1 MAIHDLTKV
10 EEQIMQVLWRLKK
23 AFVKE
28 IVNEFPDPKPA
39 YTTTSTII
47 RILESKGFIGH
58 HAYGRTHQYY
68 PLISKEEYKRY
79 ETRKLLD
86 NYYGNSAKSMLS
98 FFVKEEKMDINDL
111 DEILQMINKI
121 KDNAK

>member
-1 MAIHDLTKV
+1 MEIQDLTKV

-28 IVNEFPDPKPA
+28 IVSEFPDPKPA

-58 HAYGRTHQYY
+58 HAYGRTHQYH
-68 PLISKEEYKRY
+68 PLISKETYKEY
-79 ETRKLLD
+79 ETSKLLD
-86 NYYGNSAKSMLS
+86 NYYGNSAKSMFS
-98 FFVKEEKMDINDL
+98 FFVKEEKL
-111 DEILQMINKI
+111 DMKDMEEILQMINNI
-121 KDNAK
+121 KNNPK

>member
-1 MAIHDLTKV
+1 MAIQDLTKV

-28 IVNEFPDPKPA
+28 IVSEFPDTKPA
-39 YTTTSTII
+39 YTSASTII

-58 HAYGRTHQYY
+58 HSFGRTHQYY
-68 PLISKEEYKRY
+68 PLISKEQYKRY
-79 ETRKLLD
+79 ETGKLLD
-86 NYYGNSAKSMLS
+86 NYYGNSAKRMLS
-98 FFVKEEKMDINDL
+98 FFVKEEKIDMNDL
-111 DEILQMINKI
+111 EEILEMIHKI

>member
-1 MAIHDLTKV
+1 MAIQDLTKV

-28 IVNEFPDPKPA
+28 IVSEFPDPKPA
-39 YTTTSTII
+39 YTSASTII

-58 HAYGRTHQYY
+58 HAFGRTHQYY
-68 PLISKEEYKRY
+68 PLISKEQYKRY
-79 ETRKLLD
+79 ETGKLLD
-86 NYYGNSAKSMLS
+86 NYYGNSAKRMLS
-98 FFVKEEKMDINDL
+98 FFVKEEKIDMNDL
-111 DEILQMINKI
+111 EEILEMIHKI

>member
-1 MAIHDLTKV
+1 MEIQDLTKV

-39 YTTTSTII
+39 YTTTSTIV

-68 PLISKEEYKRY
+68 PLISKEQYKEY
-79 ETRKLLD
+79 ETSKLLD
-86 NYYGNSAKSMLS
+86 NYYGNSAKRMFS
-98 FFVKEEKMDINDL
+98 FFVKEEKLDMKDM
-111 DEILQMINKI
+111 DEILQMINNI
-121 KDNAK
+121 KNSSK